1 MFELFGGNAI
11 ILPMEKYRLQVWFE
25 GRVQGVGF
33 RFKTSRIA
41 AGFDVAG
48 FVENLDDGRVHLVA
62 VGDRQ
67 EVRAFA
73 DEIGKIMDCFIK
85 SSTEKADYTSEV
97 YKGFNIRL

>member
-1 MFELFGGNAI
+1 MKKFRI
-11 ILPMEKYRLQVWFE
+11 QVWFE

-62 VGDRQ
+62 VGEETQ
-67 EVRAFA
+67 VRAFVA
-73 DEIGKIMDCFIK
+73 EILRVMDSFIK
-85 SSTEKADYTSEV
+85 RHEELADSTADT
-97 YKGFNIRL
+97 YKGFNIKL